1 VACERFIKE
10 QIVGVTQFRS
20 CFRWRRVI
28 LGDVCDMER
37 GHIMHIRILAV
48 GKTKEKYI
56 ELGIKEYAKRLQPYA
71 RLEIVTVGE
80 EKLKDN
86 LSTREEE
93 QIRAREG
100 EQLLK
105 GIKPDEY
112 VIVLDV
118 KGKTLSSEGL
128 AQQLFNLALYGNSTI
143 VFIIGGALGLAPEV
157 INRADLTLSL
167 SPLTFTHQMV
177 RLILV
182 EQLYRAFKIMR
193 GEPYHR

>member
-1 VACERFIKE
+1 LP
-10 QIVGVTQFRS
+10 
-20 CFRWRRVI
+20 VI
-28 LGDVCDMER
+28 RGDVMER
-37 GHIMHIRILAV
+37 GLIMHIRILAV

-112 VIVLDV
+112 VIVLDI
-118 KGKTLSSEGL
+118 KGKALSSEDL
-128 AQQLFNLALYGNSTI
+128 ARQLSNLALYGNSAI

-157 INRADLTLSL
+157 INRADITLSL